1 MTADAAKRLDPIAS
15 LEDLGIGFTLAS
27 HDLEIRG
34 AGELL
39 GEGQSGQI
47 QEIGFTLY
55 TELLERA
62 VRDLK
67 SGREPSLEKPLS
79 HGTEVDLRLPALL
92 PEDYLPDVHARLVL
106 YKRIASARDDAALR
120 EIQVEMIDRFGLLPE
135 PARNLFRVTELK
147 LRAARLGV
155 DRVEAGPGG
164 GVLEFS
170 EQPEVNPA
178 TIVRLV
184 QQQPAVYRLE
194 GQKKLRFRVETESA
208 EARLEAVSRLIDTL
222 NGQRAA

>member
-1 MTADAAKRLDPIAS
+1 
-15 LEDLGIGFTLAS
+15 
-27 HDLEIRG
+27 
-34 AGELL
+34 
-39 GEGQSGQI
+39 
-47 QEIGFTLY
+47 
-55 TELLERA
+55 
-62 VRDLK
+62 
-67 SGREPSLEKPLS
+67 
-79 HGTEVDLRLPALL
+79 
-92 PEDYLPDVHARLVL
+92 
-106 YKRIASARDDAALR
+106 
-120 EIQVEMIDRFGLLPE
+120 MIDRFGLLPE